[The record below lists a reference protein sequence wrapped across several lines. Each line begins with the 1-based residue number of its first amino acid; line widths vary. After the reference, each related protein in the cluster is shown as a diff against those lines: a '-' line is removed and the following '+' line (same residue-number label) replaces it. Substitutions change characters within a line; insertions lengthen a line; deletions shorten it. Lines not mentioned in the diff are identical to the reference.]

1 MPHVTQKGQV
11 TIPLPIRKML
21 NLKTGDDV
29 RFVVKGE
36 NVVLEK
42 RNPDKE
48 AFQKFIGYLGHLKG
62 KKSDEIVEQL
72 RGNPDDLSH

>member
-29 RFVVKGE
+29 RFVVRGE

-42 RNPDKE
+42 RKPGKE
-48 AFQKFIGYLGHLKG
+48 AFQKFIGYLSHLKR
-62 KKSDEIVEQL
+62 KRADEIVEQL
-72 RGNPDDLSH
+72 RGNTDDLSR